1 MCVKAQKLI
10 ATIADWLTGSRRY
23 PTMTNITTLRP
34 GERFMFKNFEWVC
47 LDPNHPDGGVL
58 AIMAEPWAK
67 DVKFC
72 PSDKF
77 ADEKGNWNN
86 YRTSNVRGILSD
98 MANAVFEGKSLL
110 PHTVDLVADNGDRA
124 YGTVHDDVFI
134 LTCDEYRKYRDYI
147 PHYDS
152 WIWTATPWYCGDK
165 DSGTDYADSVRAVY
179 TEDLLNNH
187 YACNSFAVVP
197 ACILDPASLNLR
209 QSMAYVE
216 EVSE

>member
-1 MCVKAQKLI
+1 
-10 ATIADWLTGSRRY
+10 
-23 PTMTNITTLRP
+23 MTNITTLRP
-34 GERFMFKNFEWVC
+34 GEHFMFKGFEWVC

-58 AIMAEPWAK
+58 SIMAKPWAK

-98 MANAVFEGKSLL
+98 MANVVFDRESLL
-110 PHTVDLVADNGDRA
+110 RHNVDLVADNGDRA
-124 YGTVHDDVFI
+124 YGTVQDFVFI

-152 WIWTATPWYCGDK
+152 WIWTATPWYCGEKGSNMGHAEYVRCVNANGKLYYDVAYR
-165 DSGTDYADSVRAVY
+165 SYAV
-179 TEDLLNNH
+179 
-187 YACNSFAVVP
+187 FP
-197 ACILDPASLNLR
+197 ACVLNPKSLNLR
-209 QSMAYVE
+209 NGMAYVE
-216 EVSE
+216 ELSE

>member
-1 MCVKAQKLI
+1 
-10 ATIADWLTGSRRY
+10 
-23 PTMTNITTLRP
+23 MTNISTLRP
-34 GERFMFKNFEWVC
+34 GEHFMFKNFEWVC

-77 ADEKGNWNN
+77 ADEKGNRNN

-124 YGTVHDDVFI
+124 YGTVQDNVFI

-147 PHYDS
+147 PHYDN

-165 DSGTDYADSVRAVY
+165 DSDTGNACSVRVVNA
-179 TEDLLNNH
+179 TGQLSSN
-187 YACNSFAVVP
+187 YAYGGNSVVP
-197 ACILDPASLNLR
+197 ACILNPASLNLR
-209 QSMAYVE
+209 QSMAIVE

>member
-1 MCVKAQKLI
+1 
-10 ATIADWLTGSRRY
+10 
-23 PTMTNITTLRP
+23 MTNITTMRP
-34 GERFMFKNFEWVC
+34 GEHFMFKGFEWVC

-58 AIMAEPWAK
+58 AIMAKLWAK

-77 ADEKGNWNN
+77 ADEKGNMNN

-98 MANAVFEGKSLL
+98 MAKFVFERKSLL
-110 PHTVDLVADNGDRA
+110 LHTVDLVADNGDCA
-124 YGTVHDDVFI
+124 YGKVKDPVFI

-152 WIWTATPWYCGDK
+152 WVWTSTPWYCGDK
-165 DSGTDYADSVRAVY
+165 DSDTGIADYVRRVNPNG
-179 TEDLLNNH
+179 LLNGNTA
-187 YACNSFAVVP
+187 YLNLAVVP
-197 ACILDPASLNLR
+197 ACILNPKSLNLR
-209 QSMAYVE
+209 QSMSYVE

>member
-1 MCVKAQKLI
+1 
-10 ATIADWLTGSRRY
+10 
-23 PTMTNITTLRP
+23 MTNITTLRP
-34 GERFMFKNFEWVC
+34 GEHFMFKNFEWVC

-58 AIMAEPWAK
+58 AIMATPWTK

-77 ADEKGNWNN
+77 TDEKGNWNN
-86 YRTSNVRGILSD
+86 YRTSNVRMILFC
-98 MANAVFEGKSLL
+98 MANTVFDRKNLL
-110 PHTVDLVADNGDRA
+110 SHTVDLVADNGDRA
-124 YGTVHDDVFI
+124 YGTVKDTVFI

-165 DSGTDYADSVRAVY
+165 DSDTGIADYVRRVNPNG
-179 TEDLLNNH
+179 LLNGNT
-187 YACNSFAVVP
+187 ASLNLAVVP
-197 ACILDPASLNLR
+197 ACILNPKSLNLR
-209 QSMAYVE
+209 KDMAYVE